1 VTNTAWLQ
9 YITYG
14 GLPYCALLP
23 TAEEKA
29 DYLTRLFEEVY
40 VRDIMERHHIQHP
53 NQLEQLMNIISS
65 GIGFHGSCSLE
76 WLLTVGNAPK

>member
-1 VTNTAWLQ
+1 LFHIALWRERDDACRLCHVEGLCDVVAASALMSRTNTSSNRRVL
-9 YITYG
+9 
-14 GLPYCALLP
+14 
-23 TAEEKA
+23 
-29 DYLTRLFEEVY
+29 
-40 VRDIMERHHIQHP
+40 ERHHIQHP